1 MIKIIPVALFFLS
14 FFASLV
20 SNAILRRLSIK
31 YHFLIDTPNDQRKFH
46 EKNTPVTGGIAI
58 SIGIIFSGLFLFAL
72 TDSDYDL
79 DVSTEKFINISQL
92 EEDSSMSVYT
102 MQLEN
107 GINIKIQRFDNE
119 SFTIT
124 LPNGEKR
131 LYRVYVDQNS
141 LKSDSYMILEEG
153 SKNQIRVTNFSL
165 GLFLFTLLV
174 QFVMVIDDLWG
185 LKAVTKLF
193 LQALCVGG
201 LIFISDVYI
210 NNLGNLFGFGELRL
224 GFYGIPFTIFCVV
237 GIMNAFNMIDGIN
250 GLCAS
255 MCLICFVS
263 IIYIINA
270 DSIPSL
276 FPLILPVGSIVGFL
290 MYNLGILGDRTVFL
304 GDNGSNALGFLCA
317 WVLIYF
323 SSVENAVISPV
334 TALWLVAIPFVD
346 AVGVISSRILN
357 RLRVL
362 NSHRDHIHHKMINA
376 NISSESTFAI
386 LILVSG
392 FLAFAGL
399 FFEKSYPSQSYFSFY
414 AFIIFWASYYLIAKR
429 LLKSV

>member
-1 MIKIIPVALFFLS
+1 MS

-31 YHFLIDTPNDQRKFH
+31 YNFLIDSPNDQRKFH
-46 EKNTPVTGGIAI
+46 KKNTPATGGIAI
-58 SIGIIFSGLFLFAL
+58 SAGIIFSGLFLLAL
-72 TDSDYDL
+72 TETDYDL
-79 DVSTEKFINISQL
+79 DVSTEKFINITQL
-92 EEDSSMSVYT
+92 EENSSLSSYSME
-102 MQLEN
+102 LDN
-107 GINIKIQRFDNE
+107 GISIKIQRFDNE

-131 LYRVYVDQNS
+131 LYKVYVDQNS
-141 LKSDSYMILEEG
+141 LKSDSYMILEKG
-153 SKNQIRVTNFSL
+153 SENQIRITNFSL

-174 QFVMVIDDLWG
+174 QFVMVLDDLWG
-185 LKAVTKLF
+185 LRAITKLF
-193 LQALCVGG
+193 LQAACVGG
-201 LIFISDVYI
+201 LIFVSDMYI
-210 NNLGNLFGFGELRL
+210 NNLGNLFGLGELNL
-224 GFYGIPFTIFCVV
+224 GYFGIPFTIFCIV

-255 MCLICFVS
+255 MCLICFMS

-317 WVLIYF
+317 WVLVYF
-323 SSVENAVISPV
+323 SSIENAVISPV

-346 AVGVISSRILN
+346 AVGVIFSRILN
-357 RLRVL
+357 RLKVL
-362 NSHRDHIHHKMINA
+362 NSHRDHIHHKMINK
-376 NISSESTFAI
+376 NISSEATFAV

-392 FLAFAGL
+392 FLAFVGL
-399 FFEKSYPSQSYFSFY
+399 FFEKNYPDQSYYSLS
-414 AFIIFWASYYLIAKR
+414 AFIMFWLFYYYAVRR
-429 LLKSV
+429 LSRSV